1 MIDYILGE
9 VYRVSTLQGRN
20 KTKNKI
26 TGELIHQNKN
36 HLTLQ
41 NERGI
46 RESFLKVDFKTGEYK
61 ITIM

>member
-1 MIDYILGE
+1 MIDYKLGQ
-9 VYRVSTLQGRN
+9 VYRVATLQGRN

-36 HLTLQ
+36 HFTLQ

-46 RESFLKVDFKTGEYK
+46 RESFLKVDFKIGEYG
-61 ITIM
+61 ITVM

>member
-1 MIDYILGE
+1 MIDYKLGQ

-26 TGELIHQNKN
+26 TGELIHQNKK
-36 HLTLQ
+36 HFTLQ

-46 RESFLKVDFKTGEYK
+46 RESFLKVDFKIGEYG
-61 ITIM
+61 ITVM